1 MFPETVEFDENVAFD
16 VNFNVNSTIDIDT
29 WAVPDPS
36 DPNCGDTCPAICTD
50 LVLNRSRIAIRP
62 GSQTTPPVRWSTI
75 LTTSRLS
82 IRVEVAVDDEGRTS
96 TFGSNAMVTSTFSSR
111 IVSNR
116 ASDRLLECQ
125 VDFDEMT

>member
-36 DPNCGDTCPAICTD
+36 DPNCGPAICTD
-50 LVLNRSRIAIRP
+50 LVLNRSRIAIRF

-82 IRVEVAVDDEGRTS
+82 IRVEVAVDDEGRS